1 MKKNIS
7 MFIKLTC
14 QGFGMRTSYNVY
26 PCVDS
31 SSKVLHVKV
40 TLANLIANFEKMIF
54 QIILQPL
61 KYDHKCK
68 DFTATFNNFVPLL
81 TLLRTVF

>member
-1 MKKNIS
+1 
-7 MFIKLTC
+7 MFIRLTC
-14 QGFGMRTSYNVY
+14 QGFGVRTSYNVY
-26 PCVDS
+26 PCGDF
-31 SSKVLHVKV
+31 SSKVLNVTV
-40 TLANLIANFEKMIF
+40 TLANLIANLKKMIF

-68 DFTATFNNFVPLL
+68 DSTATFHNFVPLL